1 MSKKAKK
8 EELNLKKK
16 VIEEISFDNTRQFM
30 SMINNRL
37 KDEKYGMSKYK
48 LSLISGV
55 SESTISRYF
64 SQETDITISN
74 FLKICNALK
83 LNPYLIPMELDTEE
97 FSEFDSNYNKYIR
110 NTYLKE

>member
-1 MSKKAKK
+1 MNKKAKK

-48 LSLISGV
+48 LSLIKSLLN
-55 SESTISRYF
+55 SNRIRY
-64 SQETDITISN
+64 
-74 FLKICNALK
+74 
-83 LNPYLIPMELDTEE
+83 
-97 FSEFDSNYNKYIR
+97 
-110 NTYLKE
+110 